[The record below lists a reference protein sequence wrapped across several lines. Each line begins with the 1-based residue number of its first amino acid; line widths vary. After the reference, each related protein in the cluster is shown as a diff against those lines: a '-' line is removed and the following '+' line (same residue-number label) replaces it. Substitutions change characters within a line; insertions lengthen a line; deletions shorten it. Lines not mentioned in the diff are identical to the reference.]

1 MNIDLASRVENADPR
16 DIPFCRTVITPDA
29 QAAAVRVLQ
38 SGWVTMGQ
46 ESIAFEEEFASWLGA
61 RHVVAV
67 SSCTAA
73 LQMALMGL
81 KLPNGSAVLTPTLT
95 FSGAVQAILHAGLRP
110 ILVDVDEQSLGV
122 SEAGVAAAARKG
134 AEAMV
139 VQHMAGYPLDARDL
153 ANAAGI
159 SHSRVVEDAA
169 HGLGAAIAGAAIGSE
184 SPAACFSF
192 YATKNLPIGEGGA
205 IATTDRQLAD
215 RLRAM
220 RLHGMTRD
228 AWRRYELSGSWE
240 YSVEDVGLKANF
252 TDLQAAIGRA
262 QLRELGGWQRRRAE
276 LAARYDAHLV
286 RIRGIQLPPRPLRAV
301 HAWHLYIVQIHE
313 EFGRSRD
320 ETAASLAEHG
330 IGTSVHFIPVHQL
343 SYFRRTLGTEMCST
357 LPVADLVF
365 PRLLSLPLYPDMSDD
380 DVDRVCQTLEDL
392 SRRSSHRMPIGEP
405 HGSR

>member
-1 MNIDLASRVENADPR
+1 MKIDLDSRTEAADTGE
-16 DIPFCRTVITPDA
+16 IPFCRTVITPDA
-29 QAAAVRVLQ
+29 QRAAVRVLQ
-38 SGWVTMGQ
+38 SGWVTMGP

-67 SSCTAA
+67 SSCSAA
-73 LQMALMGL
+73 LQMALMAL
-81 KLPNGSAVLTPTLT
+81 KLPSGSAVLTPTLT

-110 ILVDVDEQSLGV
+110 VLVDVDEQSLGV
-122 SEAGVAAAARKG
+122 SEAGVAAAARAG
-134 AEAMV
+134 AVAMV
-139 VQHMAGYPLDARDL
+139 VQHMAGYPLDAKGL
-153 ANAAGI
+153 ADAAGI
-159 SHSRVVEDAA
+159 DHSHVVEDAA
-169 HGLGAAIAGAAIGSE
+169 HALGAAIAGAAIGSE
-184 SPAACFSF
+184 SPAGCFSF

-205 IATTDRQLAD
+205 IATTDSQLAE
-215 RLRAM
+215 RLRTM

-240 YSVEDVGLKANF
+240 YTVEDVGLKANF

-262 QLRELGGWQRRRAE
+262 QLLELGDWQRRRAE
-276 LAARYDAHLV
+276 LAARYDAQLV

-320 ETAASLAEHG
+320 ETAALLGERG
-330 IGTSVHFIPVHQL
+330 IGTSVHFIPVHRL
-343 SYFRRTLGTEMCST
+343 SYFRRALGTEMCST

-365 PRLLSLPLYPDMSDD
+365 PRLLSLPLYPGMSND
-380 DVDRVCQTLEDL
+380 DVDRVCQALEDL
-392 SRRSSHRMPIGEP
+392 SRPSPQRVPIGDS